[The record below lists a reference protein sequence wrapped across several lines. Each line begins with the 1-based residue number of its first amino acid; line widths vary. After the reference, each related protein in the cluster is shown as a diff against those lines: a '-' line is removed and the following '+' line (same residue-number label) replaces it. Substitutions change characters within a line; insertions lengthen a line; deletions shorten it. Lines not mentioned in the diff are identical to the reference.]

1 MVRRCLFVSQHC
13 GWSVMLTTSC
23 SLFGCHVPRNDS
35 AIGFDDLTSALQNEV
50 KELQKRMA
58 IELQPLALE
67 STLTMQKLL
76 EAADHTDRLK
86 LVRHFVA
93 SEMKRLTTKK
103 TLQGVFSEKKDG
115 EEKTSMKEDAVDT
128 QKKLEE
134 LNRSVENSPG
144 NQPSTSLFTD
154 EPDAFQ

>member
-1 MVRRCLFVSQHC
+1 
-13 GWSVMLTTSC
+13 MLPVC
-23 SLFGCHVPRNDS
+23 NADDYFFIVWFRNDS
-35 AIGFDDLTSALQNEV
+35 AIGFDDLTAALQNEV

-76 EAADHTDRLK
+76 EAADHTARLI

-93 SEMKRLTTKK
+93 SETKRLNTKK
-103 TLQGVFSEKKDG
+103 TLQGMFSEKKMEGKDEAAFPP
-115 EEKTSMKEDAVDT
+115 EENVVDT
-128 QKKLEE
+128 QKKVEE
-134 LNRSVENSPG
+134 LKRTAENSPG
-144 NQPSTSLFTD
+144 NKNSSLFTD